1 MAFNML
7 VVEDAAQ
14 IREVINDYFVL
25 KGEGVF
31 EVQFAVDGDKGLE
44 MISEREY
51 DLVLLDIMLPGAS
64 GFEIC
69 RKLRSESCCPI
80 VFMTALGSEDDILH
94 GYELGA
100 DDYIE
105 KPVSVPILSAKV
117 KALLH
122 RSETVS
128 KDRELLSYGNITID
142 TDKRLVSKNGKI
154 CEIRGKMYDLLLYM
168 MENKGR
174 LLYKD
179 ELYDAVW
186 GDAFVEQATLN
197 VHIRW
202 LREKLEDE
210 PESPKIIKTV
220 WRKGF
225 IFGEDD

>member
-100 DDYIE
+100 DDYIV
-105 KPVSVPILSAKV
+105 KPFSLPALYAKCLALV
-117 KALLH
+117 K
-122 RSETVS
+122 RSKGLMQA
-128 KDRELLSYGNITID
+128 KDTLNC
-142 TDKRLVSKNGKI
+142 GKI
-154 CEIRGKMYDLLLYM
+154 ELDPVRMTVTVDGIPVDIAPKEYFLL
-168 MENKGR
+168 R
-174 LLYKD
+174 LLMDNK
-179 ELYDAVW
+179 
-186 GDAFVEQATLN
+186 EQVLS
-197 VHIRW
+197 R
-202 LREKLEDE
+202 D
-210 PESPKIIKTV
+210 KIITRVWSYDFEGDDRVVDNHIKKLRQALGDESKRVKTV
-220 WRKGF
+220 
-225 IFGEDD
+225 FGRGYKLTER